1 MKAPSINGVSGTG
14 NKVYSILAALL
25 LLFIALGVVS
35 VLYIYNQSNFDKQYR
50 AVVSEQLLLSQ
61 RLYTQAYEASS
72 GKREALTELKLLR
85 DRYEYLASSLVRGD
99 NSKAGLL
106 QLPASLQQDLNKVHL
121 GWEEY
126 RKNIDVILNARRSL
140 SAVKGAVEGATETI
154 PNKPTEVQQAL
165 RQMDGLRK
173 QLLQDGTQLVK
184 GMGVYGDRLNLFSIA
199 AFVMGG
205 LSLIILLAL
214 GYLMS
219 RAAKKKLEM
228 TDETNRRN
236 QQAILRLLDEMTNLA
251 EGDLTVHAT
260 VTEDITGAIA
270 DSVNYSIDALRS
282 LVTTINHTGVRL
294 SSAAETTQGT
304 AQRLAGAS
312 SHQAKEITVAT
323 AAITEMAE
331 SIEKVSKNS
340 LTSSKVAQTS
350 VRIAHKGAQAV
361 SRTIDGMGTI
371 REQIQETSKRI
382 KRLGESSQEI
392 GDIVSLINEIADQT
406 SILAL
411 NAAIQASTAGEA
423 GRGFAVVAD
432 EVQRLAERAGNAT
445 KQIETLVKTI
455 QSDTNEAVTSMEHS
469 TANVVAGAKLAE
481 NAGGALT
488 EIETVSNRLA
498 LLINSISQAA
508 KQQSTAA
515 ANITNTMNVIQEI
528 TIQTSEGTAETA
540 SSVANLTGLA
550 SELRHSVAG
559 FKLPKGQQA

>member
-1 MKAPSINGVSGTG
+1 MKAPSINGVFGVE
-14 NKVYSILAALL
+14 NKVYLILAALL
-25 LLFIALGVVS
+25 LLFVVLGVVS
-35 VLYIYNQSNFDKQYR
+35 VFYIYTQSEYDKQYHT
-50 AVVSEQLLLSQ
+50 VVSEQLLLSQ
-61 RLYTQAYEASS
+61 RLYIQAHEASS
-72 GKREALTELKLLR
+72 GKQEALTELKLLR
-85 DRYEYLASSLVRGD
+85 DRYEYLASSLVRGGE
-99 NSKAGLL
+99 SKVGLP
-106 QLPASLQQDLNKVHL
+106 QLPVFLQQDLNKIHL

-126 RKNIDVILNARRSL
+126 RKNIDVVLNARRPL
-140 SAVKGAVEGATETI
+140 SAVKGAADGAMETI
-154 PNKPTEVQQAL
+154 LNKPTEVQQAL
-165 RQMDGLRK
+165 SQMGGLRK
-173 QLLQDGTQLVK
+173 KLLQDVTQLV
-184 GMGVYGDRLNLFSIA
+184 GDIGIYEDRLHPFSIVV
-199 AFVMGG
+199 FVMGG

-219 RAAKKKLEM
+219 QAAKKKLEM

-312 SHQAKEITVAT
+312 SHQAKEIAVVT

-350 VRIAHKGAQAV
+350 VQIAHKGAQAV

-528 TIQTSEGTAETA
+528 TIQTSEGTTETA